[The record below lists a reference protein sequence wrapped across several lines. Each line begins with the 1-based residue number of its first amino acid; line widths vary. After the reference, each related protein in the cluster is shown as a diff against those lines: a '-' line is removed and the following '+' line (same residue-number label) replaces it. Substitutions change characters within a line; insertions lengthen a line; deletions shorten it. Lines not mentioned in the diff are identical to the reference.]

1 MLKSETNWDTPK
13 QENHQDQD
21 CLAIARWENIW
32 VSEAPITEAKEKSCR
47 WKMCLLLTD
56 LQIKTDILGGVCLE
70 ILSRLCLKKLIA
82 VSKRKVARRRFL
94 PN

>member
-13 QENHQDQD
+13 QANRQDQD
-21 CLAIARWENIW
+21 CLAIAHWENIW
-32 VSEAPITEAKEKSCR
+32 GSEATIAEAKEKSCR

-56 LQIKTDILGGVCLE
+56 LQIKTDILGEVCLE

-82 VSKRKVARRRFL
+82 VSKRKVARRRIL